1 MFAFVR
7 ILKIL
12 LKLAVSFA
20 FPFVAFWDLSR
31 TDPKFD
37 FVNNPS
43 LELVLVF
50 ILIAAAV
57 YFACFI
63 IGLCIRMKGLFIGFF
78 MGAFIGSF
86 IWAAVCLCV
95 MLVFWLFGVSPDM
108 FTDDYPNN
116 QCLAVGIIDGLFMIP
131 LVIDITM
138 AVKAIKYR

>member
-1 MFAFVR
+1 MIVFTG
-7 ILKIL
+7 IIGIL

-20 FPFVAFWDLSR
+20 FPFFAFWDISR

-37 FVNNPS
+37 FVNNPT

-50 ILIAAAV
+50 ILVAEAV

-63 IGLCIRMKGLFIGFF
+63 IGFCIRMKGLFIGFF

-108 FTDDYPNN
+108 FTDAYPTN
-116 QCLAVGIIDGLFMIP
+116 QCLAVGIIDGLFLIP
-131 LVIDITM
+131 VVVDIVLV
-138 AVKAIKYR
+138 VRRIKYR